1 MPKMSGRELARS
13 LEASR
18 PTLKMLLM
26 SGFAEEEVA
35 DAQAKLPEI
44 IAKPFRPKTLLR
56 KVRMA
61 MAS

>member
-1 MPKMSGRELARS
+1 
-13 LEASR
+13 
-18 PTLKMLLM
+18 MLLM

-56 KVRMA
+56 KVRTA
-61 MAS
+61 LAS